1 MSNITIT
8 GINITSDN
16 NDIENH
22 LIDSTAKIKEIIN
35 NTSNKNRKSELDY
48 KLYSLNK
55 EANDI
60 YYKVNESLT
69 IEELKNIKEKLI
81 DLNKEIEDYKK
92 EQNEIIKKINDLNN
106 DK

>member
-1 MSNITIT
+1 MGDIQYLDISKAIDNIELILTNKEN
-8 GINITSDN
+8 NIK
-16 NDIENH
+16 
-22 LIDSTAKIKEIIN
+22 DSLLT
-35 NTSNKNRKSELDY
+35 NKNRKSELDY